1 MRIGLL
7 IYDSLNSRSGGYLY
21 DRMLVEHLRAVGDQ
35 VEVVSLPSGNY
46 LRHLRDNLSQSLY
59 RRLGNLDV
67 DILLQDELNH
77 PSLFNLNYSL
87 RTQVV
92 IPIISIVHHLRCSES
107 HPSLRNYLYRWI
119 ETRYLKSVDGFIFN
133 SNTTRISVQN
143 LLENEVPW
151 VVAYPAGDQLE
162 ADLTPEDITSRAKQG
177 EPLRILFLGNLIPR
191 KGLVNLLA
199 ALSMIPNER
208 WVLNIVGD
216 PEMDPGYVKD
226 IKKLVLEKEL
236 ENQVNLSGYLET
248 QDLQKVMN
256 ESQLL
261 VLASEYEGFGIV
273 FLEGM
278 AFGLPAIATTGG
290 GAVEIISHG
299 EDGFL
304 VPPGDQNQLVYY
316 LCQLMD
322 DRELLARMS
331 LAARQRYLK
340 HPSWEDSAST
350 IRDFLLK
357 VIQDRKAK

>member
-7 IYDSLNSRSGGYLY
+7 IYDSLSIRSGGYLY

-35 VEVVSLPSGNY
+35 VEIISLPAGNY
-46 LRHLRDNLSQSLY
+46 LRHLGDNLSRSLLK
-59 RRLGNLDV
+59 RLGNLDV

-92 IPIISIVHHLRCSES
+92 FPIFSIVHHLRCSEF
-107 HPSLRNYLYRWI
+107 HPPLRNYLYRWI
-119 ETRYLKSVDGFIFN
+119 ETRYLNSVDGFIFN
-133 SNTTRISVQN
+133 SNTTRHTVQN
-143 LLENEVPW
+143 LVENEVPW

-162 ADLTPEDITSRAKQG
+162 ADLIPEIIASRAKQNG
-177 EPLRILFLGNLIPR
+177 PLRLLFLGNLIPR
-191 KGLVNLLA
+191 KGLAQLLA
-199 ALSMIPNER
+199 ALAMIPKGR

-216 PEMDPGYVKD
+216 PEMDPSHVKD
-226 IKKLVLEKEL
+226 IKRLVFENEL
-236 ENQVNLSGYLET
+236 ENQVNFTGFLDT
-248 QDLQKVMN
+248 QDLQEVMS

-261 VLASEYEGFGIV
+261 VLTSEYEGFGIV
-273 FLEGM
+273 YLEGM
-278 AFGLPAIATTGG
+278 AFGLPAIATAGG
-290 GAVEIISHG
+290 GAAEIISHG

-304 VPPGDQNQLVYY
+304 VPPGDQNQLGYY

-322 DRELLARMS
+322 DREMLARMS
-331 LAARQRYLK
+331 LAARQRFQR
-340 HPSWEDSAST
+340 HPSWEDTTST